1 MYAMRGGNNVARIGV
16 IGCGYVGLSTA
27 VMFANLGN
35 QVVGVDIDHARVARM
50 QGGVCPVFEPGL
62 GELLERNVNAKRLQF
77 TTDYAAAVP
86 DADFVFICVNTPMGP
101 NGGADMRYVRQAAR
115 GIGRTLASER
125 LTVVV
130 NKSTM
135 PIGSGDM
142 IHALLGDEAAEGAR
156 FAVVS
161 NPEFLRE
168 GSAVHD
174 MLHPDRIVLGAAD
187 RGAAEAVA
195 ELYKPFAAPL
205 LITDRRTA
213 EMIKYASNAF
223 LAARISFIN
232 EVAHICD
239 VLGADVRQVAAGM
252 GLDKRIGPHFLNAG
266 IGFGGSCFPKDVMAL
281 EFMAEEADC
290 HPQLLHAVLDINR
303 DSRRSFI
310 RKLNRLLGTLEGATI
325 ALWGLAFKPDTDD
338 LREAPSLEIIRD
350 LLTRGAFVRA
360 YDPVAMEGT
369 RALFPTVTFCSDPYE
384 AAKGADAVALITDW
398 NEFKGLDLARVRE
411 SMRRPTLLDGRNLY
425 DPQEVAAL
433 GFTYCGVGVPSPPAA
448 RVTGPPMLMQPAAD

>member
-1 MYAMRGGNNVARIGV
+1 MARIGV

-27 VMFANLGN
+27 VLFANLGN
-35 QVVGVDIDHARVARM
+35 QVVGVDIDEAKVAQM
-50 QGGVCPVFEPGL
+50 QGGLCPVFEPGL

-115 GIGRTLASER
+115 GIGRALAPGR
-125 LTVVV
+125 LTIVV

-142 IHALLGDEAAEGAR
+142 IHALLFEEAADTAR

-187 RGAAEAVA
+187 RAAAEAVA
-195 ELYKPFAAPL
+195 ELYKSFAAPL

-232 EVAHICD
+232 EVAHICEG
-239 VLGADVRQVAAGM
+239 LGADVRQVAEGM
-252 GLDKRIGPHFLNAG
+252 GLDKRIGPYFLDAG

-290 HPQLLHAVLDINR
+290 HPQLLHAVLEINR

-325 ALWGLAFKPDTDD
+325 ALWGLAFKPETDD
-338 LREAPSLEIIRD
+338 LREAPSLEVIRD
-350 LLTRGAFVRA
+350 LLARGAVLRA
-360 YDPVAMEGT
+360 YDPVAMAAT
-369 RALFPTVTFCSDPYE
+369 QALFPSITYCADPYE
-384 AAKGADAVALITDW
+384 AATGADAVALITDW
-398 NEFKGLDLARVRE
+398 NEFKGVDFARVRDV
-411 SMRRPTLLDGRNLY
+411 MRRPVLLDGRNLY
-425 DPQEVAAL
+425 DPHEIAAL

-448 RVTGPPMLMQPAAD
+448 SIFNPAMMQSVAD

>member
-1 MYAMRGGNNVARIGV
+1 VARIGV

-27 VMFANLGN
+27 VLFANLGN
-35 QVVGVDIDHARVARM
+35 QVIGVDIDEAKVAQM
-50 QGGVCPVFEPGL
+50 QGGLCPVFEPGL

-115 GIGRTLASER
+115 GIGRALAPGR
-125 LTVVV
+125 LTIVV

-142 IHALLGDEAAEGAR
+142 IHALLFEEAADTAR

-187 RGAAEAVA
+187 RAAAEAVA
-195 ELYKPFAAPL
+195 ELYKSFAAPL

-232 EVAHICD
+232 EVAHICEG
-239 VLGADVRQVAAGM
+239 LGADVRQVAEGM
-252 GLDKRIGPHFLNAG
+252 GLDKRIGPYFLDAG

-290 HPQLLHAVLDINR
+290 HPQLLHAVLEINR

-325 ALWGLAFKPDTDD
+325 ALWGLAFKPETDD
-338 LREAPSLEIIRD
+338 LREAPSLEVIRD
-350 LLTRGAFVRA
+350 LLARGAVLRA
-360 YDPVAMEGT
+360 YDPVAMAAT
-369 RALFPTVTFCSDPYE
+369 QALFPSITYCADPYE
-384 AAKGADAVALITDW
+384 AATGADAVALITDW
-398 NEFKGLDLARVRE
+398 NEFKGVDFARVRDA
-411 SMRRPTLLDGRNLY
+411 MRRPVLLDGRNLY
-425 DPQEVAAL
+425 DPHEIAAL

-448 RVTGPPMLMQPAAD
+448 SIFNPAMMQSVAD

>member
-1 MYAMRGGNNVARIGV
+1 VARIGV

-27 VMFANLGN
+27 VLFANLGN
-35 QVVGVDIDHARVARM
+35 QVIGVDIDEAKVAQM
-50 QGGVCPVFEPGL
+50 QGGLCPVFEPGL

-115 GIGRTLASER
+115 GIGRALAPGR
-125 LTVVV
+125 LTIVV

-142 IHALLGDEAAEGAR
+142 IHALLFEEAADTAR

-187 RGAAEAVA
+187 RAAAEAVA
-195 ELYKPFAAPL
+195 ELYKSFAAPL

-232 EVAHICD
+232 EVAHICEG
-239 VLGADVRQVAAGM
+239 LGADVRQVAEGM
-252 GLDKRIGPHFLNAG
+252 GLDKRIGPYFLDAG

-290 HPQLLHAVLDINR
+290 HPQLLHAVLEINR

-325 ALWGLAFKPDTDD
+325 ALWGLAFKPETDD
-338 LREAPSLEIIRD
+338 LREAPSLEVIRD
-350 LLTRGAFVRA
+350 LLARGAVLRA
-360 YDPVAMEGT
+360 YDPVAMAAKQ
-369 RALFPTVTFCSDPYE
+369 ALFPSITYCADPYE
-384 AAKGADAVALITDW
+384 AATGADAVALITDW
-398 NEFKGLDLARVRE
+398 NEFKGVDFARVRDA
-411 SMRRPTLLDGRNLY
+411 MRRPVLLDGRNLY
-425 DPQEVAAL
+425 DPHEIAAL

-448 RVTGPPMLMQPAAD
+448 SIFNPAMMQSVAD

>member
-1 MYAMRGGNNVARIGV
+1 VARIGV

-27 VMFANLGN
+27 VLFANLGN
-35 QVVGVDIDHARVARM
+35 QVIGVDIDEAKVAQM
-50 QGGVCPVFEPGL
+50 QGGLCPVFEPGL

-115 GIGRTLASER
+115 GIGRALAPGR
-125 LTVVV
+125 LTIVV

-142 IHALLGDEAAEGAR
+142 IHALLFEEAADTAR

-187 RGAAEAVA
+187 RAAAEAVA
-195 ELYKPFAAPL
+195 ELYKSFAAPL

-232 EVAHICD
+232 EVAHICEG
-239 VLGADVRQVAAGM
+239 LGADVRQVAEGM
-252 GLDKRIGPHFLNAG
+252 GLDKRIGPYFLDAG

-290 HPQLLHAVLDINR
+290 HPQLLHAVLEINR

-325 ALWGLAFKPDTDD
+325 ALWGLAFKPETDD
-338 LREAPSLEIIRD
+338 LREAPSLEVIRD
-350 LLTRGAFVRA
+350 LLARGAVLRA
-360 YDPVAMEGT
+360 YDPVAMAAT
-369 RALFPTVTFCSDPYE
+369 QALFPSITYCADPYE
-384 AAKGADAVALITDW
+384 AATGADAVALITDW
-398 NEFKGLDLARVRE
+398 NEFKGVDFARVRDV
-411 SMRRPTLLDGRNLY
+411 MRRPVLLDGRNLY
-425 DPQEVAAL
+425 DPHEIAAL

-448 RVTGPPMLMQPAAD
+448 SIFNPAMMQSVAD

>member
-1 MYAMRGGNNVARIGV
+1 MARIGV

-27 VMFANLGN
+27 VLFANLGN
-35 QVVGVDIDHARVARM
+35 QVVGVDVDEAKVAQM
-50 QGGVCPVFEPGL
+50 QDGLCPVFEPGL
-62 GELLERNVNAKRLQF
+62 GELLEWNVNAKRLQF

-115 GIGRTLASER
+115 GIGRALAPDR
-125 LTVVV
+125 LTIVV

-142 IHALLGDEAAEGAR
+142 IHALLCEEAADAAR

-187 RGAAEAVA
+187 RAAAEAVA
-195 ELYKPFAAPL
+195 ELYKSFAAPL

-232 EVAHICD
+232 EVAHICEG
-239 VLGADVRQVAAGM
+239 LGADVRQVAAGM
-252 GLDKRIGPHFLNAG
+252 GLDKRIGPYFLNAG

-310 RKLNRLLGTLEGATI
+310 RKLNRMLGTLEGATI

-338 LREAPSLEIIRD
+338 LREAPSLEVIRD
-350 LLTRGAFVRA
+350 LLARGAVVRA
-360 YDPVAMEGT
+360 YDPVAMAAT
-369 RALFPTVTFCSDPYE
+369 QVLFPMVTYCADPYE
-384 AAKGADAVALITDW
+384 AAMGADAVALITDW
-398 NEFKGLDLARVRE
+398 NEFKGVDLARVRE
-411 SMRRPTLLDGRNLY
+411 SMHRPTLLDGRNLY
-425 DPQEVAAL
+425 DPHEMAAL
-433 GFTYCGVGVPSPPAA
+433 GFTYCGVGVPSPPAVPVFDPA
-448 RVTGPPMLMQPAAD
+448 IMQPAD

>member
-1 MYAMRGGNNVARIGV
+1 MAKIGV

-27 VMFANLGN
+27 VLFANLGN
-35 QVVGVDIDHARVARM
+35 QVVGVDIDSAKVAQM
-50 QGGVCPVFEPGL
+50 QGGLCPVFEPGL

-101 NGGADMRYVRQAAR
+101 NGGADMRYVRQATR
-115 GIGRTLASER
+115 GIGRALMPGR
-125 LTVVV
+125 LTIVV

-142 IHALLGDEAAEGAR
+142 IHALLFEEAANTAR

-187 RGAAEAVA
+187 RLAAEAVA
-195 ELYKPFAAPL
+195 ELYKSFAAPL

-232 EVAHICD
+232 EVAHICEG
-239 VLGADVRQVAAGM
+239 LGADVRQVAEGM
-252 GLDKRIGPHFLNAG
+252 GLDKRIGPYFLNAG

-290 HPQLLHAVLDINR
+290 HPQLLHAVLEINR

-325 ALWGLAFKPDTDD
+325 ALWGLAFKPETDD
-338 LREAPSLEIIRD
+338 LREAPSLEVIRD
-350 LLTRGAFVRA
+350 LLARGAVVRA
-360 YDPVAMEGT
+360 YDPVAMAAT
-369 RALFPTVTFCSDPYE
+369 QHLFPSITYCTDPYE
-384 AAKGADAVALITDW
+384 AAMGADAVALITDW
-398 NEFKGLDLARVRE
+398 NEFKGVDLERVRDA
-411 SMRRPTLLDGRNLY
+411 MRRPVLLDGRNLY
-425 DPQEVAAL
+425 DPHEIAAL

-448 RVTGPPMLMQPAAD
+448 LTFSAAMMQSVAD

>member
-1 MYAMRGGNNVARIGV
+1 VARIGV

-27 VMFANLGN
+27 VLFANLGN
-35 QVVGVDIDHARVARM
+35 QVIGVDIDEAKVAQM
-50 QGGVCPVFEPGL
+50 QGGLCPVFEPGL
-62 GELLERNVNAKRLQF
+62 GELLERNVNVKRLRF

-115 GIGRTLASER
+115 GIGRA
-125 LTVVV
+125 LTPGRMTIVV

-142 IHALLGDEAAEGAR
+142 IHALLFEEAAAAAR

-187 RGAAEAVA
+187 RAAAEAVA
-195 ELYKPFAAPL
+195 ELYKSFTAPL

-232 EVAHICD
+232 EVAHICEG
-239 VLGADVRQVAAGM
+239 LGADVRQVAEGM
-252 GLDKRIGPHFLNAG
+252 GLDKRIGPYFLNAG

-310 RKLNRLLGTLEGATI
+310 RKLNRMLGTLEGATV

-338 LREAPSLEIIRD
+338 LREAPSLEVIRD
-350 LLTRGAFVRA
+350 LLARGAVVRA
-360 YDPVAMEGT
+360 YDPVAMEAMK
-369 RALFPTVTFCSDPYE
+369 ALFPTVMYCADPYE
-384 AAKGADAVALITDW
+384 AALGADAVALITDW
-398 NEFKGLDLARVRE
+398 NEFKGVNLGQVRDG
-411 SMRRPTLLDGRNLY
+411 MRRPVLLDGRNLY
-425 DPQEVAAL
+425 DPHEMAAL
-433 GFTYCGVGVPSPPAA
+433 GFTYGGVGVPSPPTDPVFISA
-448 RVTGPPMLMQPAAD
+448 MMQSVAD

>member
-1 MYAMRGGNNVARIGV
+1 VARIGV

-27 VMFANLGN
+27 VLFANLGN
-35 QVVGVDIDHARVARM
+35 QVIGVDIDEAKVAQM
-50 QGGVCPVFEPGL
+50 QGGLCPVFEPGL

-115 GIGRTLASER
+115 GIGRALAPGR
-125 LTVVV
+125 LTIVV

-142 IHALLGDEAAEGAR
+142 IHALLFEEAADTAR

-187 RGAAEAVA
+187 RAAAEAVA
-195 ELYKPFAAPL
+195 ELYKSFAAPL

-232 EVAHICD
+232 EVAHICEG
-239 VLGADVRQVAAGM
+239 LGADVRQVAEGM
-252 GLDKRIGPHFLNAG
+252 GLDKRIGPYFLDAG

-290 HPQLLHAVLDINR
+290 HPQLLHAVLEINR

-325 ALWGLAFKPDTDD
+325 ALWGLAFKPETDD
-338 LREAPSLEIIRD
+338 LREAPSLEVIRD
-350 LLTRGAFVRA
+350 LLARGAVLRA
-360 YDPVAMEGT
+360 YDPVAMAAT
-369 RALFPTVTFCSDPYE
+369 QALFPSITYCADPYE
-384 AAKGADAVALITDW
+384 AAMGADAVALITDW
-398 NEFKGLDLARVRE
+398 NEFKGVDLARVRDV
-411 SMRRPTLLDGRNLY
+411 MRRPVLLDGRNLY
-425 DPQEVAAL
+425 DPHEIAAL

-448 RVTGPPMLMQPAAD
+448 PVFNPAMMQSVAN

>member
-1 MYAMRGGNNVARIGV
+1 VARIGV

-27 VMFANLGN
+27 VLFANLGN
-35 QVVGVDIDHARVARM
+35 QVIGVDIDEAKVAQM
-50 QGGVCPVFEPGL
+50 QGGLCPVFEPGL

-115 GIGRTLASER
+115 GIGRALAPGR
-125 LTVVV
+125 LTIVV

-142 IHALLGDEAAEGAR
+142 IHALLFEEAADTAR

-187 RGAAEAVA
+187 RAAAEAVA
-195 ELYKPFAAPL
+195 ELYKSFAAPL

-232 EVAHICD
+232 EVAHICEG
-239 VLGADVRQVAAGM
+239 LGADVRQVAEGM
-252 GLDKRIGPHFLNAG
+252 GLDKRIGPYFLDAG

-290 HPQLLHAVLDINR
+290 HPQLLHAVLEINR

-325 ALWGLAFKPDTDD
+325 ALWGLAFKPETDD
-338 LREAPSLEIIRD
+338 LREAPSLEVIRD
-350 LLTRGAFVRA
+350 LLARGAVLRA
-360 YDPVAMEGT
+360 YDPVAMAAT
-369 RALFPTVTFCSDPYE
+369 QALFPSITYCADPYE
-384 AAKGADAVALITDW
+384 AATGADAVALITDW
-398 NEFKGLDLARVRE
+398 NEFKGVDFARVRDA
-411 SMRRPTLLDGRNLY
+411 MRRPVLLDGRNLY
-425 DPQEVAAL
+425 DPHEIAAL

-448 RVTGPPMLMQPAAD
+448 PAFNPAMMQSVAD

>member
-1 MYAMRGGNNVARIGV
+1 VARIGV

-27 VMFANLGN
+27 VLFANLGN
-35 QVVGVDIDHARVARM
+35 QVIGVDIDEAKVAQM
-50 QGGVCPVFEPGL
+50 QGGLCPVFEPGL

-115 GIGRTLASER
+115 GIGRALAPGR

-142 IHALLGDEAAEGAR
+142 IHALLFEEAADTAR

-187 RGAAEAVA
+187 RAAAEAVA
-195 ELYKPFAAPL
+195 ELYKSFAAPL

-232 EVAHICD
+232 EVAHICEG
-239 VLGADVRQVAAGM
+239 LGADVRQVAEGM
-252 GLDKRIGPHFLNAG
+252 GLDKRIGPYFLDAG

-290 HPQLLHAVLDINR
+290 HPQLLHAVLEINR

-325 ALWGLAFKPDTDD
+325 ALWGLAFKPETDD
-338 LREAPSLEIIRD
+338 LREAPSLEVIRD
-350 LLTRGAFVRA
+350 LLARGAVLRA
-360 YDPVAMEGT
+360 YDPVAMAAT
-369 RALFPTVTFCSDPYE
+369 QALFPSITYCADPYE
-384 AAKGADAVALITDW
+384 AATGADAVALITDW
-398 NEFKGLDLARVRE
+398 NEFKGVDFARVRDA
-411 SMRRPTLLDGRNLY
+411 MRRPVLLDGRNLY
-425 DPQEVAAL
+425 DPHEIAAL

-448 RVTGPPMLMQPAAD
+448 SIFNPAMMQSVAD

>member
-1 MYAMRGGNNVARIGV
+1 
-16 IGCGYVGLSTA
+16 
-27 VMFANLGN
+27 
-35 QVVGVDIDHARVARM
+35 
-50 QGGVCPVFEPGL
+50 
-62 GELLERNVNAKRLQF
+62 LQF

-115 GIGRTLASER
+115 GIGRALAPGR
-125 LTVVV
+125 LTIVV

-142 IHALLGDEAAEGAR
+142 IHALLFEEAADTAR

-187 RGAAEAVA
+187 RAAAEAVA
-195 ELYKPFAAPL
+195 ELYKSFAAPL

-232 EVAHICD
+232 EVAHICEG
-239 VLGADVRQVAAGM
+239 LGADVRQVAEGM
-252 GLDKRIGPHFLNAG
+252 GLDKRIGPYFLDAG

-290 HPQLLHAVLDINR
+290 HPQLLHAVLEINR

-325 ALWGLAFKPDTDD
+325 ALWGLAFKPETDD
-338 LREAPSLEIIRD
+338 LREAPSLEVIRD
-350 LLTRGAFVRA
+350 LLARGAVLRA
-360 YDPVAMEGT
+360 YDPVAMAAT
-369 RALFPTVTFCSDPYE
+369 QALFPSITYCADPYE
-384 AAKGADAVALITDW
+384 AATGADAVALITDW
-398 NEFKGLDLARVRE
+398 NEFKGVDFARVRDA
-411 SMRRPTLLDGRNLY
+411 MRRPVLLDGRNLY
-425 DPQEVAAL
+425 DPHEIAAL

-448 RVTGPPMLMQPAAD
+448 SIFNPAMMQSVAD

>member
-1 MYAMRGGNNVARIGV
+1 VARIGV

-27 VMFANLGN
+27 VLFANLGN
-35 QVVGVDIDHARVARM
+35 QVVGVDIDEAKVAQM
-50 QGGVCPVFEPGL
+50 QGGLCPVFEPGL

-115 GIGRTLASER
+115 GIGRALAPGR

-142 IHALLGDEAAEGAR
+142 IHALLFEEAADAAR

-195 ELYKPFAAPL
+195 ELYKSFAAPL

-232 EVAHICD
+232 EVAHICEG
-239 VLGADVRQVAAGM
+239 LGADVRQVAEGM
-252 GLDKRIGPHFLNAG
+252 GLDKRIGPYFLDAG

-290 HPQLLHAVLDINR
+290 HPQLLHAVLEINR

-325 ALWGLAFKPDTDD
+325 ALWGLAFKPETDD
-338 LREAPSLEIIRD
+338 LREAPSLEVIRD
-350 LLTRGAFVRA
+350 LLARGAVLRA
-360 YDPVAMEGT
+360 YDPVAMAAT
-369 RALFPTVTFCSDPYE
+369 QALFPSITYCADPYE
-384 AAKGADAVALITDW
+384 AAMGADAVALITDW
-398 NEFKGLDLARVRE
+398 NEFKGVDLARVRDV
-411 SMRRPTLLDGRNLY
+411 MRRPVLLDGRNLY
-425 DPQEVAAL
+425 DPHEIAAL

-448 RVTGPPMLMQPAAD
+448 PVFNPAMMQSVAD

>member
-1 MYAMRGGNNVARIGV
+1 
-16 IGCGYVGLSTA
+16 
-27 VMFANLGN
+27 
-35 QVVGVDIDHARVARM
+35 M
-50 QGGVCPVFEPGL
+50 QGGLCPVFEPGL

-115 GIGRTLASER
+115 GIGRTLAPGR

-142 IHALLGDEAAEGAR
+142 IHALLFEEAAAAAR

-187 RGAAEAVA
+187 RAAAEAVA
-195 ELYKPFAAPL
+195 ELYKSFAAPL

-232 EVAHICD
+232 EVAHICEG
-239 VLGADVRQVAAGM
+239 LGADVRQVAEGM
-252 GLDKRIGPHFLNAG
+252 GLDKRIGPYFLNAG

-325 ALWGLAFKPDTDD
+325 ALWGLAFKPETDD
-338 LREAPSLEIIRD
+338 LREAPSLEVIRD
-350 LLTRGAFVRA
+350 LLARGAVLRA
-360 YDPVAMEGT
+360 YDPVAMAAT
-369 RALFPTVTFCSDPYE
+369 QALFPSITYCADPYE
-384 AAKGADAVALITDW
+384 AAMGADAVALITDW
-398 NEFKGLDLARVRE
+398 NEFKGVDLERVRDG
-411 SMRRPTLLDGRNLY
+411 MRRPVLLDGRNLY
-425 DPQEVAAL
+425 DPHEIAAL

-448 RVTGPPMLMQPAAD
+448 LTFIPTIMQSVAD

>member
-1 MYAMRGGNNVARIGV
+1 MARIGV

-27 VMFANLGN
+27 VLFANLGN
-35 QVVGVDIDHARVARM
+35 QVVGVDIDEAKVAQM
-50 QGGVCPVFEPGL
+50 QGGLCPVFEPGL

-115 GIGRTLASER
+115 GIGRTLAPGR

-142 IHALLGDEAAEGAR
+142 IHALLCEEAAAAAR

-187 RGAAEAVA
+187 RAAAEAVA
-195 ELYKPFAAPL
+195 ELYKSFAAPL

-232 EVAHICD
+232 EVAHICEG
-239 VLGADVRQVAAGM
+239 LGADVRQVAEGM
-252 GLDKRIGPHFLNAG
+252 GLDKRIGPYFLNAG

-325 ALWGLAFKPDTDD
+325 ALWGLAFKPETDD
-338 LREAPSLEIIRD
+338 LREAPSLEVIRD
-350 LLTRGAFVRA
+350 LLARGAVVRA
-360 YDPVAMEGT
+360 YDPVAMAAT
-369 RALFPTVTFCSDPYE
+369 QALFPSITYCADPYE
-384 AAKGADAVALITDW
+384 AAMGADAVALITDW
-398 NEFKGLDLARVRE
+398 NEFKGVDLERVRDG
-411 SMRRPTLLDGRNLY
+411 MRRPVLLDGRNLY
-425 DPQEVAAL
+425 DPHEIAAL

-448 RVTGPPMLMQPAAD
+448 LTFIPTMMQSVAD